1 MKNFFTKPQFTMFET
16 CGHPRDN
23 HPYRHPFA
31 GPSKDDTI
39 KELEAKLAKAKAMEA
54 KAIWVN
60 ETRGGGLVTFT
71 SKEAALRNVSPHDVR
86 IAVKYV
92 EARDE

>member
-1 MKNFFTKPQFTMFET
+1 MSEPLCAT

-39 KELEAKLAKAKAMEA
+39 KELEATLAKAKAMEA

>member
-1 MKNFFTKPQFTMFET
+1 M
-16 CGHPRDN
+16 RDEERIALLRAYPASGIEIMAAARIEELVATN
-23 HPYRHPFA
+23 E
-31 GPSKDDTI
+31 
-39 KELEAKLAKAKAMEA
+39 ELEAKLAKAVEA

-60 ETRGGGLVTFT
+60 ETKGGGLVTFT

-92 EARDE
+92 EAKDD

>member
-1 MKNFFTKPQFTMFET
+1 MSEPLCAT